1 MRYGDTARVVEQGMP
16 EFRRQFSE
24 MFAPRTLVTIIYVL
38 AAAVA
43 LKAISVYYGFSW
55 LQALAAQ

>member
-1 MRYGDTARVVEQGMP
+1 MK
-16 EFRRQFSE
+16 EFRRQLGD
-24 MFAPRTLVTIIYVL
+24 MFAPRTLMLIIYVL
-38 AAAVA
+38 TTAVA

>member
-1 MRYGDTARVVEQGMP
+1 MP
-16 EFRRQFSE
+16 EFRRQLAE
-24 MFAPRTLVTIIYVL
+24 MFAPRTLVLIIYVL
-38 AAAVA
+38 TAVVV

>member
-1 MRYGDTARVVEQGMP
+1 MQ
-16 EFRRQFSE
+16 EFRRQVAE
-24 MFAPRTLVTIIYVL
+24 MFAQRTLLWIIYVL
-38 AAAVA
+38 TAIVS

>member
-1 MRYGDTARVVEQGMP
+1 MP
-16 EFRRQFSE
+16 EFRRQLSE
-24 MFAPRTLVTIIYVL
+24 MFAPHTLVAIIYIL
-38 AAAVA
+38 ATVVA

>member
-1 MRYGDTARVVEQGMP
+1 MR

-24 MFAPRTLVTIIYVL
+24 MFAPRTLMMIIYVL
-38 AAAVA
+38 AAVVA

-55 LQALAAQ
+55 LQALAAP

>member
-1 MRYGDTARVVEQGMP
+1 MR
-16 EFRRQFSE
+16 EFRRQVSD
-24 MFAPRTLVTIIYVL
+24 MFAPRTLVLIIYVL
-38 AAAVA
+38 AGIVA

>member
-1 MRYGDTARVVEQGMP
+1 MP

-24 MFAPRTLVTIIYVL
+24 MFATRTLVTIIYVL
-38 AAAVA
+38 AAVVA

>member
-1 MRYGDTARVVEQGMP
+1 MR
-16 EFRRQFSE
+16 EFRRLFAE
-24 MFAPRTLVTIIYVL
+24 TFAPRTLVLIIYVL
-38 AAAVA
+38 TAVVA